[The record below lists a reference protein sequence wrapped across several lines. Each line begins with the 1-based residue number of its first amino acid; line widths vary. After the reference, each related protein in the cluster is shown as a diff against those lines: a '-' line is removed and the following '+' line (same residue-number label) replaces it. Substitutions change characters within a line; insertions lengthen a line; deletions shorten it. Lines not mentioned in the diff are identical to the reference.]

1 MTVLSASAA
10 EAFCPG
16 CVPTVNETYAE
27 IVARCDIVL
36 LAQWVGAKP
45 LEGDNPAYTE
55 FQIAVVGKQRF
66 AGNETDGK
74 NGKTAA
80 AATFKPK
87 QKLRLS
93 QYLTANPGDLYLLL
107 GTRNT
112 TGTIDWEPP
121 TEITETGYYY
131 VMQAP
136 SPELPKSKRLAYYL
150 KFLETSNKF
159 IADDAYNEFALAAFD
174 DVIPLVDKLPLDKL
188 RKWLADPKT
197 PRTHLGLYGIL
208 LGLAGMPKDADLLK
222 SAFINKRNEYSLG
235 VEGIIT
241 GYLLLQGSDGVRT
254 LEKQV
259 LQKPDAGADVVY
271 PVLQAL
277 DLVWTYG
284 RDRVPETDLIHAM
297 RILLDNPTVRDFAVV
312 GLSRWKDWASTQRLI
327 EMYEAGGP
335 DTDNLRRNI
344 IAFMLNAAQ
353 ATTDVDGTPQPV
365 PQAGLAKAF
374 LDKVRANDPEAIEKV
389 EQFFK
394 PRPNRSRKANGR

>member
-1 MTVLSASAA
+1 MAVLTTIAA

-16 CVPTVNETYAE
+16 CVPTVKETYAE
-27 IVARCDIVL
+27 MVARSDVVL
-36 LAQWVGAKP
+36 LAQWADAKP
-45 LEGDNPAYTE
+45 LDRDNPAYTE
-55 FQIAVVGKQRF
+55 FEIAVVGKQRF
-66 AGNETDGK
+66 TGNDAEGK
-74 NGKTAA
+74 EGKASA
-80 AATFKPK
+80 SATFKPK
-87 QKLRLS
+87 QRLRLA
-93 QYLTANPGDLYLLL
+93 QYRTANPGDLYLLM
-107 GTRNT
+107 GTRST
-112 TGTIDWEPP
+112 AGTIDWESPV
-121 TEITETGYYY
+121 EITETGYYY

-174 DVIPLVDKLPLDKL
+174 DVIPLIDKLPLDKI

-208 LGLAGMPKDADLLK
+208 LGLAGKPKDADLLK
-222 SAFINKRNEYSLG
+222 SAFIDKRNEYSLG

-241 GYLLLQGSDGVRT
+241 GYLLLRGGDGVTT
-254 LEKQV
+254 LEKEI
-259 LQKPDAGADVVY
+259 LHKRDAGADVVY

-284 RDRVPETDLIHAM
+284 RDRVPEADLIHAM
-297 RILLDNPTVRDFAVV
+297 RTLLDNPTVRDFAVFS
-312 GLSRWKDWASTQRLI
+312 LSRWKDWTSTSRLI

-335 DTDNLRRNI
+335 DTGNLRRNI
-344 IAFMLNAAQ
+344 IAFMLNAAR

-365 PQAGLAKAF
+365 PQAKLAKEF
-374 LDKVRANDPEAIEKV
+374 LDKIRAQDPEAIEKV